1 MGRGSYRSSDWDKLR
16 NSRGINQ
23 AAGVNQIFR
32 NNQLKPQYDPKNI
45 NIRESRDSE
54 DSPESTPI
62 IISFDDTGSMG
73 YLATEIAKNSLNKTI
88 TEIYDKKPVTN
99 PHVMCAAYGNIG
111 DPAPLQVTQFEAD
124 IRIVEQ
130 LLDMWILLRGRGDS
144 GDPLIWYFA
153 ANHTSIDSYEKRGK
167 KGFLFTIGDDDIKK
181 DLSGPDIHALFGDT
195 DLPDE
200 ITVKEI
206 LEAAQEKYHVF
217 HIVTKPLRSN
227 VYPHWRELLPDNTAL
242 VEKENVEHLYM
253 VIISLMQLVNGQDR
267 NEIIA
272 QWPSNVQAAIKSAL
286 KDIKTDAEKNAPATE
301 PKSEDTPSAEPE
313 KKSFFQKIFGK

>member
-23 AAGVNQIFR
+23 SAGVNDIFR
-32 NNQLKPQYDPKNI
+32 NNQLKSQYDPKNI

-54 DSPESTPI
+54 DSPESTPV

-130 LLDMWILLRGRGDS
+130 LLDMWIVLRGRGDS

-167 KGFLFTIGDDDIKK
+167 KGFLFTIGDDDIKR
-181 DLSGPDIHALFGDT
+181 DLSGDAVRELFGDT
-195 DLPDE
+195 DLPPVL
-200 ITVKEI
+200 TVKEI
-206 LEAAQEKYHVF
+206 LKAAQEKYHVF

-227 VYPHWRELLPDNTAL
+227 VYANWRALLPHSTAL
-242 VEKENVEHLYM
+242 VEKDNVEHLYM
-253 VIISLMQLVNGQDR
+253 VIISIMQLVNGQNR
-267 NEIIA
+267 AEIIS
-272 QWPSNVQAAIKSAL
+272 QWPSDVQSAIWAAL
-286 KDIKTDAEKNAPATE
+286 KDIKTDSKESAPISGPKTE
-301 PKSEDTPSAEPE
+301 EAPSE